1 MIGVTPERTVST
13 GNLSRSA
20 YTVAA
25 MSDSPTV
32 TVLDATFVGEARDVA
47 QMPPGEA
54 PEIAIGGR
62 SNVGKSTLL
71 NRMAGR
77 HSLARVSKTPG
88 RTRGLVV
95 FDLSLRQAGQQEV
108 QKVRLVDL
116 PGYGYAKGPRE
127 DRVAWQALVE
137 GYVKGQPTLAVV
149 LVLVDARRGLAEEEM
164 QLMEWL
170 QVIHVPCLVVVTK
183 ADKLGASERGLLGQ
197 RVRKEVGNMATSV
210 FLVSGETGDGVDALW
225 ASIAHVI
232 KSRKGDAVAAP
243 G

>member
-1 MIGVTPERTVST
+1 
-13 GNLSRSA
+13 
-20 YTVAA
+20 
-25 MSDSPTV
+25 MSDTPNV
-32 TVLDATFVGEARDVA
+32 TVLEAEFVAEARDVA

-54 PEIAIGGR
+54 PEIAFGGR

-95 FDLSLRQAGQQEV
+95 FNLSLRLAGQPEA

-116 PGYGYAKGPRE
+116 PGYGYAKGPHDERI
-127 DRVAWQALVE
+127 AWQALVE
-137 GYVKGQPTLAVV
+137 GYVKGQPTLALV

-170 QVIHVPCLVVVTK
+170 QGIHVPCFVVVTK
-183 ADKLGASERGLLGQ
+183 SDKIGASERGLLRQ
-197 RVRKEVGNMATSV
+197 RVRKEVGGMAAAV
-210 FLVSGETGDGVDALW
+210 FFVSGETGEGADGLW
-225 ASIAHVI
+225 TSIVHVI
-232 KSRKGDAVAAP
+232 KSGKGDAAAVP